1 MKKLFFAVIA
11 FLFITTSGFAQT
23 ESGFSQAEIIYGRK
37 DGMALTMIKLTPDA
51 NSNHRGIINVVSG
64 NFISTYDWIPGYIHR
79 SKFYVDH
86 GFTVF
91 LVMHGSQP
99 RYAIP
104 NEINDVKRA
113 VRFIRYNASNFNIDP
128 KKIGITGSSAGGH
141 LSLMIALSDDST
153 TITSRDPIDS
163 VSARIEAAAVFYAPT
178 DFLNYGMTGL
188 SPLKQKA
195 FMRKQGVAAAF
206 DFKEWNDSTK
216 TYTSITDLPT
226 ILKIAKDISPT
237 TYVSSDDPPIL
248 IIHGDADPVV
258 PLQQSKLLVEKLNA
272 AYVINELIIKPGKGH
287 GFKADEADQKLILD
301 WFEKYLK

>member
-1 MKKLFFAVIA
+1 MKKSFFTAIA
-11 FLFITTSGFAQT
+11 FLFILTSAIAQT
-23 ESGFSQAEIIYGRK
+23 DPGFSQSEIIYGRK
-37 DGMALTMIKLTPDA
+37 DGMALTLIKLTPNT
-51 NSNHRGIINVVSG
+51 NSNHRGIISIVSG
-64 NFISTYDWIPGYIHR
+64 NYISTYDWIPGYIRR
-79 SKFYVDH
+79 SKFYTDH
-86 GFTVF
+86 GYTVF

-128 KKIGITGSSAGGH
+128 KKIGITGSSAGGN

-153 TITSRDPIDS
+153 TITSLDPVDS
-163 VSARIEAAAVFYAPT
+163 VSARIQAAAVFFPPT
-178 DFLNYGMTGL
+178 DFLNYGMRGL
-188 SPLKQKA
+188 SPLTQMA

-216 TYTSITDLPT
+216 TYTSITDVPT
-226 ILKIAKDISPT
+226 ILKIAKDISPV
-237 TYVSSDDPPIL
+237 TYVTSDDPPIL

-272 AYVINELIIKPGKGH
+272 AHVTNELIIRPGKRH
-287 GFKADEADQKLILD
+287 GWKRDVTDEEAVLN

>member
-1 MKKLFFAVIA
+1 MKRLFFTSIA
-11 FLFITTSGFAQT
+11 FLFILTSGLAQT
-23 ESGFSQAEIIYGRK
+23 DSGFSQSEIIYGRK

-51 NSNHRGIINVVSG
+51 NSNHRGVINVVSG
-64 NFISTYDWIPGYIHR
+64 NFISSYDWIPGYIRR
-79 SKFYVDH
+79 SKFYVEH

-104 NEINDVKRA
+104 DEINDLKRA
-113 VRFIRYNASNFNIDP
+113 VRFIRYNASNLNIDP
-128 KKIGITGSSAGGH
+128 KKIGITGGSAGGH

-153 TITSRDPIDS
+153 IITSRDPVDS
-163 VSARIEAAAVFYAPT
+163 VSARVQAAAVFFPPT

-237 TYVSSDDPPIL
+237 TYVTSDDPPIL

-272 AYVINELIIKPGKGH
+272 AHVKNELIIRPGKGH
-287 GFKADEADQKLILD
+287 GWKAEEADQKLFLN